1 MYLHCKT
8 HNWKQVGG
16 LRGQK
21 EKQQQFYGYMS
32 SLAYKSPEDRTKGLA
47 KHGFLLDTQ
56 LSNPDI
62 MVAHNPKT
70 NEIIHSIAGSR
81 FTDTSKFRGRQ
92 NRFRD
97 ISSDIGILTGT
108 SSLGKRQKEIDNVI
122 SASQKKYGKTKDY
135 VNTGHSLAGRLAID
149 NSKKTGIPA
158 ISYNAGSSPLGALS
172 SRIANLFKKDKKA
185 ERVHYTT
192 GTDFISKSEQ
202 LLGDT
207 KTIVVPP
214 KKGVDATSLTGRHSI
229 KHFTGQDGSG
239 RTERSSCSLRKH
251 DKPPEVPVLREN
263 RTSKHKVSVGA
274 PAGKKKNKWL
284 QHVAKVRE
292 KNKDMKYTDVLK
304 LASKSYQS

>member
-1 MYLHCKT
+1 MYLHCTT
-8 HNWKQVGG
+8 HNWPQSGG
-16 LRGQK
+16 LRGAK
-21 EKQQQFYGYMS
+21 EKQQQFYGFMS
-32 SLAYKSPEDRTKGLA
+32 SLAYKSPEERSKGLA

-70 NEIIHSIAGSR
+70 KEVIHSISGSR
-81 FTDTSKFRGRQ
+81 FEDTSKFRGRQ

-97 ISSDIGILTGT
+97 ISSDLGILAGV

-122 SASQKKYGKTKDY
+122 SKSQKKYGKKMDY

-149 NSKKTGIPA
+149 NSKKTGIGT
-158 ISYNAGSSPLGALS
+158 IVYNAGSSPIGALS
-172 SRIANLFKKDKKA
+172 SRIANLFRKDKKA

-207 KTIVVPP
+207 KSVVVPP
-214 KKGVDATSLTGRHSI
+214 KKGVDATSLSGRHSI

-239 RTERSSCSLRKH
+239 
-251 DKPPEVPVLREN
+251 
-263 RTSKHKVSVGA
+263 
-274 PAGKKKNKWL
+274 KKKNKWL
-284 QHVAKVRE
+284 QHVAKIRSE
-292 KNKDMKYTDVLK
+292 NPDMQYKDCLK
-304 LASKSYQS
+304 LASKSYIRPP